1 MESQFRQ
8 KELYKES
15 ILNQVKEIRASSDD
29 TGCPYCGQPVKK
41 SWEWCPA
48 CGHSLVDWCT
58 FCGADIPRGE
68 DECPECGMNRS
79 GVICPKCGTRN
90 AGGFCR
96 KCNEPL
102 TLAAKKELERALKD
116 PQFVKAAELAVH
128 AAELLARIEMEDAPE
143 EEVKK
148 EIELP
153 EDVLRLKEL
162 LGKATLRQ
170 QAQGSNGMRQAQ
182 RPNEMQQ
189 AQRQKSKAELRAE
202 YSKIK
207 AELDKALNEMLPP
220 AGSTPQEQRNYFSA
234 RKLPVEKIIQTKTR
248 EAWVCNFC
256 GCWHNCPSECC
267 EPWHGGKWVCEYK
280 EEKIL
285 DFI

>member
-1 MESQFRQ
+1 MESQHKQ
-8 KELYKES
+8 KELHKES
-15 ILNQVKEIRASSDD
+15 ILNQVKEIRASSDGV
-29 TGCPYCGQPVKK
+29 GCPYCGQPVKK
-41 SWEWCPA
+41 SWEWCPS

-68 DECPECGMNRS
+68 DECPECGMSRS
-79 GVICPKCGTRN
+79 GIVCPKCGTRN

-102 TLAAKKELERALKD
+102 TLAAKKELERAQKD
-116 PQFVKAAELAVH
+116 PQFLKAAELAVQ
-128 AAELLARIEMEDAPE
+128 AAELLARIEAEEQEVPE
-143 EEVKK
+143 SEIK

-162 LGKATLRQ
+162 LGKTTLRTSTTGEPCRTTCS
-170 QAQGSNGMRQAQ
+170 AANKM
-182 RPNEMQQ
+182 
-189 AQRQKSKAELRAE
+189 KSKAELRAE
-202 YSKIK
+202 YSKIQE
-207 AELDKALNEMLPP
+207 ELNKALEGMLPP
-220 AGSTPQEQRNYFSA
+220 VGSTPQEQRNYFSA
-234 RKLPVEKIIQTKTR
+234 RKLPVEKVILTKGR

-267 EPWHGGKWVCEYK
+267 EPWHGGKWVYEYK

-285 DFI
+285 DFK